1 MPRPTC
7 CRVSAAPRSWPTPP
21 APCRWWWAM
30 PGSWSAVARSP
41 RPSGA
46 SSSGAS
52 RRPGPTSRRPR
63 GSLPTPGSST
73 APRRPWWR
81 RSGSARRGS
90 SARWRPSRSASPSC
104 RASAVAGLEDLLASR
119 AAFGMRLGLERM
131 RALLTELGEPQ
142 RAFRAL
148 HVVGTNGK
156 TSTTLFSAAILQA
169 HGLMA
174 GAYISP
180 HVHGFRERVQAGGA
194 PLEEAVLTAAVER
207 VEAAAAVVE
216 ATSDE
221 PLTQFEVLTAAA
233 FTALQAADVDVVAV
247 EAGLGGR
254 YDATNVLAAPVV
266 ALTNVGLDHV
276 EQLGGTRA
284 AIAAEKL
291 AVLAPGAALVA
302 GSVDAEI
309 EPVIRHLAAAAGSV
323 TLLPPGADVPDAP
336 PLAAPGRYQR
346 ENLALALTA
355 CERLLGDAFDRPR
368 ALAAA
373 ARVVVPGRL
382 QQIGT
387 EPLVLV
393 DGAHNPH
400 GAA

>member
-21 APCRWWWAM
+21 AACRWWWAT

-52 RRPGPTSRRPR
+52 RRPRPTSRRPR

-90 SARWRPSRSASPSC
+90 SARWRPSRPASPSC

-194 PLEEAVLTAAVER
+194 PLEE
-207 VEAAAAVVE
+207 
-216 ATSDE
+216 
-221 PLTQFEVLTAAA
+221 EVLTAAA

-276 EQLGGTRA
+276 EQL
-284 AIAAEKL
+284 
-291 AVLAPGAALVA
+291 
-302 GSVDAEI
+302 
-309 EPVIRHLAAAAGSV
+309 
-323 TLLPPGADVPDAP
+323 
-336 PLAAPGRYQR
+336 
-346 ENLALALTA
+346 
-355 CERLLGDAFDRPR
+355 
-368 ALAAA
+368 
-373 ARVVVPGRL
+373 
-382 QQIGT
+382 
-387 EPLVLV
+387 
-393 DGAHNPH
+393 
-400 GAA
+400 